1 MLTKQMMSL
10 VRQVRS
16 GEWDQAQI
24 TTVEHLSATEFVKE
38 LRSKYLI
45 IFQERRV
52 GHKSETG
59 LARSVSLELVRRQLP
74 HSQLSLFFFMPVL
87 RQCLFV
93 SSYDDRITEVTTVA
107 SIQVIPGGGDSLDV
121 TLRMG
126 LGHKLDK
133 RPDGWFVKKLK
144 KRPVTLSEA
153 FLAARGWNFT
163 VFDIKTIE

>member
-1 MLTKQMMSL
+1 MQTKQIMSL

-16 GEWDQAQI
+16 GESDQALI
-24 TTVEHLSATEFVKE
+24 STLEHLSAAEFIRE
-38 LRSKYLI
+38 LRSSYLVL
-45 IFQERRV
+45 FQERRV
-52 GHKSETG
+52 GHKYEIG
-59 LARSVSLELVRRQLP
+59 LARSVSLELARRRLP
-74 HSQLSLFFFMPVL
+74 NSHLSLFFFMPVL
-87 RQCLFV
+87 RQCMFV

-107 SIQVIPGGGDSLDV
+107 SIQVIPAGGDSV
-121 TLRMG
+121 EITLRMG

-153 FLAARGWNFT
+153 FLSARGWNFK